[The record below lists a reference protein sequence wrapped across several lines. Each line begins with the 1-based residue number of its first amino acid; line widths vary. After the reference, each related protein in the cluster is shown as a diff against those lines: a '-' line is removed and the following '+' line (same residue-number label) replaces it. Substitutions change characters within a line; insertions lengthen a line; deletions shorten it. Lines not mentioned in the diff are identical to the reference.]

1 VEYWPGIHGLDATR
15 LSNQYLVLQ
24 PEPML
29 VDTGPP
35 GSLHAILR
43 AMRKAGVPPERL
55 RRIVLTH
62 CDIDHI
68 GNARNLQRISG
79 AEVCACQDDV
89 PYIAGELPLPPL
101 RRAIGATLGRGFR
114 PPQVDRFLDEGDVIG
129 GCTVLHLPGHTPG
142 HIGLLRG
149 AVLFGGDAVVGGR
162 HPRPA
167 PAMLTWDRTA
177 ARHSFERLA
186 ALDFDL
192 LLPGH
197 GTPFND
203 GPRRCREMLRDH

>member
-1 VEYWPGIHGLDATR
+1 VEYWPDVHSLEATR
-15 LSNQYLVLQ
+15 LSNQYLVLH

-29 VDTGPP
+29 VDTGTP
-35 GSLHAILR
+35 GSLPGILR
-43 AMRKAGVPPERL
+43 AMRRVGVSPESL

-68 GNARNLQRISG
+68 GNARALQRISG
-79 AEVCACQDDV
+79 AEVCACHSDV
-89 PYIAGELPLPPL
+89 PYILGELPLPPL
-101 RRAIGATLGRGFR
+101 RRFIGAMLARGFR
-114 PPQVDRFLDEGDVIG
+114 PPNIDRLLYDGDEVGDY
-129 GCTVLHLPGHTPG
+129 TVLHVPGHTPG

-149 AVLFGGDAVVGGR
+149 AVLIGGDAVVGGR

-167 PAMLTWDRTA
+167 PNIFTWDHAA
-177 ARHSFERLA
+177 ARRSIERLA
-186 ALDFDL
+186 NLDFDL

-203 GPRRCREMLRDH
+203 GPRRCREMLDGR